1 MKKPEL
7 LAPVG
12 NIEVLKA
19 AVFAGADA
27 VYLGGKEFNA
37 RLNAE
42 NFSREELTDVIE
54 YCHLFNKKVY
64 VTINILIKDKEIKD
78 VLEYIQ
84 YLYSI
89 NVDAII
95 IQDMGLFFLIKKIFS
110 SLPIHSS
117 TQMFIHSIYG
127 VQLLENLGF
136 ERTVLARELTGKEI
150 KNIVNKSKS
159 EIKIFNHGAMC
170 ICYSGQCLMSSMIGG
185 RSGNRGCCAQ
195 PCRKNYELWE
205 NNKKIDEGYLLSP
218 KDLNATSVF
227 GDIIDSGV
235 HSLKIE
241 GRKKNADYVYTVVSA
256 YRKLI
261 DSYHKF
267 NKAKITNKE
276 LKNVEQVFNRKFT
289 TGYFTKE
296 KLTQDELIV
305 KDMPKNR
312 GVYIGEINKI
322 HSNLVYVILSE
333 SIGIGDGLL
342 IKGKENEFGVYLDD
356 FYNKDNKKI
365 TQGNVGDTILLKIRK
380 KVKLGDKIY
389 KTKNSILEKE
399 IKKILS
405 EDFPCKLPIKG
416 QFVFKF
422 NEPIY
427 SKIQYNNICV
437 EYYSRLKIEK
447 AINKAIDKER
457 VEKQINKLGG
467 TPFYFEE
474 LTLDVEDN
482 ISIPISQ
489 INEIRRI
496 QIKKLIYEI
505 TDKKRTKIEI
515 ETIEKELKSNITK
528 RNIIKKK
535 LVIKTDRVELIDEII
550 KSDVDEIIFGGD
562 IEFNLN
568 KYLQVINKSKSNNKD
583 IIIAFPTVTRKNYL
597 YNLLNHM
604 DKLKHIDMDG
614 VLLSNYEL
622 INIFLNS
629 GIPIEVDYNMHIFN
643 KYTLMQFKEL
653 NIKLAYLSVELNNNE
668 IDYLTKNSVIDLGIF
683 VHGNNEVMISEYN
696 LVKLR
701 GKNTYLKDKRGYKF
715 PVYTDNMNRTHIY
728 NSKKTS
734 LYDEIDRISGINK
747 YRIDVTDE
755 SIDEVLYTIEG
766 YNEKLKEKSITN
778 KFELLT
784 NKNEA
789 ITKGHFKRGV

>member
-12 NIEVLKA
+12 NVQVLKA

-42 NFSREELTDVIE
+42 NFSREELADVIE

-64 VTINILIKDKEIKD
+64 ATINILIKDKEIKD
-78 VLEYIQ
+78 VLEYIH

-95 IQDMGLFFLIKKIFS
+95 IQDMGLFFLMKKIFS

-127 VQLLENLGF
+127 VQLLESLGY
-136 ERTVLARELTGKEI
+136 ERIVLARELAGKEI
-150 KNIVNKSKS
+150 KDIVNKSKS

-195 PCRKNYELWE
+195 PCRKYYELWE

-218 KDLNATSVF
+218 KDLNTTSIF
-227 GDIIDSGV
+227 EDIINNGV

-261 DSYHKF
+261 DSYFKF
-267 NKAKITNKE
+267 KKVKITNKE
-276 LKNVEQVFNRKFT
+276 LKNIEQVFNRKFT
-289 TGYFTKE
+289 SGYSPKE
-296 KLTQDELIV
+296 KLSQDELIV

-312 GVYIGEINKI
+312 GIYIGKINKI
-322 HSNLVYVILSE
+322 YSNMVSVILSE
-333 SIGIGDGLL
+333 SIFIGDGLL
-342 IKGKENEFGVYLDD
+342 IKGKENEFGVYLKD
-356 FYNKDNKKI
+356 FYNKENKKI
-365 TQGNVGDTILLKIRK
+365 TQANIGDEILFKVEK
-380 KVKLGDKIY
+380 KVKLGDKVF
-389 KTKNSILEKE
+389 KTKDSMLEKE
-399 IKKILS
+399 IKEILS
-405 EDFPCKLPIKG
+405 KDFPYKLPIKG
-416 QFVFKF
+416 QFVLKF

-437 EYYSRLKIEK
+437 EYYSTFKIEK
-447 AINKAIDKER
+447 AINKSIDKER
-457 VEKQINKLGG
+457 VKKQINKLGG

-474 LTLDVEDN
+474 LTLEVEDN

-505 TDKKRTKIEI
+505 TDKKRTKVEI
-515 ETIEKELKSNITK
+515 KTIEKEFKSNITK
-528 RNIIKKK
+528 RNISKKK
-535 LVIKTDRVELIDEII
+535 FVIKTDRLELINEII

-562 IEFNLN
+562 IEFDRN
-568 KYLQVINKSKSNNKD
+568 KYLQVINKCKSNNKD
-583 IIIAFPTVTRKNYL
+583 IIIAFPKVTRKDYL
-597 YNLLNHM
+597 DNLLSYM
-604 DKLKHIDMDG
+604 DNVKHFGMDG

-622 INIFLNS
+622 INIFFNS
-629 GIPIEVDYNMHIFN
+629 KIPMEVDWNMHIFN

-696 LVKLR
+696 LIKLR
-701 GKNTYLKDKRGYKF
+701 GNNTYLKDKRGYKF
-715 PVYTDNMNRTHIY
+715 PVYTDNMDRTHIY

-734 LYDEIDRISGINK
+734 LYDEIDKITGINK

-766 YNEKLKEKSITN
+766 YNEKLKEKSTTN